1 MGTRQVN
8 PATAANLAVYL
19 MSNSLILA
27 VFQLLPQVLTPAN
40 VHVMDAVLRRV
51 TFQRSDS
58 WHATRRS
65 RHTSTSSDRHLELR
79 LIQTLSVLFQY

>member
-19 MSNSLILA
+19 MSNSLVLV

-40 VHVMDAVLRRV
+40 VHVMDAVPRRV
-51 TFQRSDS
+51 TFQRFDS
-58 WHATRRS
+58 WHATGRS
-65 RHTSTSSDRHLELR
+65 RHTPTSSDRHLELR
-79 LIQTLSVLFQY
+79 LIQTLSTLFQY